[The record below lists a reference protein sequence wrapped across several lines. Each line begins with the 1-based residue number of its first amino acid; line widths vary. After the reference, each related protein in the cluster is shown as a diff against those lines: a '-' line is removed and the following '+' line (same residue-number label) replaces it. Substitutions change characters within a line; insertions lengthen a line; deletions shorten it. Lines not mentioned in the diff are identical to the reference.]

1 MFLYLAF
8 QSGRF
13 EVQAPATLIIGNVT
27 ADDATDYILTVEAKT
42 SSDIVTAESSITL
55 DVLREFPFVFLI
67 LV

>member
-1 MFLYLAF
+1 MI
-8 QSGRF
+8 R
-13 EVQAPATLIIGNVT
+13 NVT